1 MKHAAAIALAF
12 VISLFMPRAILAD
25 GKPLMLGL
33 IADGPYRTAL
43 ALRIAHGV
51 DHVDNLR
58 VLPVIGTSPAQNLAD
73 LVELRGIDLALV
85 PSDTLAFMRGEN
97 LGTAANGKIDYLV
110 KLANMDVALL
120 AGAAVQSLASLNGKR
135 LAIGSATHASYE
147 TSLTLI
153 RALKLD
159 VTVLPLNGDDAIAA
173 VQDGSADAAILVG
186 VSPLP
191 ELARLKPGSGL
202 HLVAI
207 PPGPA
212 LDEFYAPSLLT
223 AKIYPGLLKPEES
236 VETISSSLVIAALRW
251 PKGSPQQQHLAVF
264 AKALFA
270 GLTQGGEEAGINLNS
285 GVAGWTRSPAA
296 AAALESLAKINT
308 PVPATTQEN

>member
-1 MKHAAAIALAF
+1 MKHAIAIALATI
-12 VISLFMPRAILAD
+12 ISLFLPNALLAD
-25 GKPLMLGL
+25 GKPLTLGL

-43 ALRIAHGV
+43 ALRIARAV

-58 VLPVIGTSPAQNLAD
+58 VLPVIGASPAQDLAD
-73 LVELRGIDLALV
+73 LAELRGIDLALV
-85 PSDTLAFMRGEN
+85 PSDSVAFMRGEG
-97 LGTAANGKIDYLV
+97 LGPAAGGKIDYLV

-120 AGAAVQSLASLNGKR
+120 AGASIQSLTNLNGKR

-159 VTVLPLNGDDAIAA
+159 VTVLPFNGDDAIAA
-173 VQDGSADAAILVG
+173 VQDGRADAAVLVG

-212 LDEFYAPSLLT
+212 LNEFYAPSLLT
-223 AKIYPGLLKPEES
+223 AKLYPGLLKPDES
-236 VETISSSLVIAALRW
+236 VETISSSLVIAAVRW

-270 GLTQGGEEAGINLNS
+270 GLMQDSEGAGINLNS
-285 GVAGWTRSPAA
+285 GVAGWTRSAA
-296 AAALESLAKINT
+296 ADLALEELAKNSANI
-308 PVPATTQEN
+308 PATTQEN